1 MKLAGPLLPLCA
13 RALSLVAALASPAWA
28 AEEGGIVQLP
38 PTTVERLIIN
48 HPQGGLVVRGW
59 DRPEVA
65 IAFRKYAPSDA
76 VLGLLRVQV
85 DITDGVVRVR
95 SGLELRGELRGLPQ
109 PDAGIDLTVDV
120 PRGAPLLAST
130 FSGPLTVS
138 DLRSDVDVGSQTG
151 VVRVS
156 NVSGAV
162 RTHTGRGDQWL
173 RAISG
178 DVQARG
184 LLGELRLAA
193 VAGAS
198 LNAEVVSGQIA
209 AEGVRSQV
217 VRLRVATGTIY
228 LFGPLMPTARYDLAV
243 EEGDVQVALPT
254 GTTPPRF
261 SLSAVA
267 QKLQIG
273 FPLVP
278 TPSPQ
283 SPKTAPGLTQGTVG
297 GGGPLLQLRSG
308 TGRVS
313 VLPP

>member
-1 MKLAGPLLPLCA
+1 M
-13 RALSLVAALASPAWA
+13 AL
-28 AEEGGIVQLP
+28 
-38 PTTVERLIIN
+38 
-48 HPQGGLVVRGW
+48 
-59 DRPEVA
+59 
-65 IAFRKYAPSDA
+65 
-76 VLGLLRVQV
+76 
-85 DITDGVVRVR
+85 
-95 SGLELRGELRGLPQ
+95 
-109 PDAGIDLTVDV
+109 
-120 PRGAPLLAST
+120 
-130 FSGPLTVS
+130 LTVS

-209 AEGVRSQV
+209 AEGIRSQV

-228 LFGPLMPTARYDLAV
+228 LFGPLVPTARYDLAV

-254 GTTPPRF
+254 GQTPPRF

-267 QKLQIG
+267 QKLQMG

-278 TPSPQ
+278 ARQTP
-283 SPKTAPGLTQGTVG
+283 PGLTQGTVG